1 MGRFREIER
10 KFEVEPGNPLPD
22 LTTVDGVATVT
33 EPTETNLEATYF
45 DTSDMRLIG
54 HRTTLRQRTGGADEG
69 WHLKLPGEGDARTEV
84 RLPLKRTP
92 LKVPKPLVKEVGVL
106 TRGRELSPVAVLR
119 TTRLERQLLDENGA
133 ELAVVADDTVRA
145 ERPDNGSVDLTAWR
159 EIEVE
164 LVDGDPDLLDA
175 VSRALE
181 SAGLRR
187 SESKSKL
194 QRVLGDTVPAQPT
207 GKPQKLTKSSRARD
221 VVLAHLRG
229 QVEELIARDR
239 GARTDEPDAVH
250 KMRVATR
257 RLRSALSTYRPLLD
271 REQTDPIRDELK
283 WLGAEL
289 GEPRDAEVMRDRI
302 SQLAA
307 GQPDELLLGPVHR
320 RIDIEMGRRHQTAH
334 AALVKALGK
343 RRYLRLLDT
352 LDDLLADP
360 PFTGKAK
367 RKAKR
372 VLPAMVARATRRVDR
387 AVAEADAATTEEER
401 DLRLHEVRKSAKR
414 ARYAAESV
422 APVFG
427 KPARRLAKRMEKL
440 QEVLGEHQD
449 SVVTRGV
456 LRELAVAAHGAGEN
470 GFTFGLMYGDERS
483 RGDAAKRGYE
493 PVLRAAA
500 SKRVRKWTT

>member
-33 EPTETNLEATYF
+33 EPSETNLEATYF

-69 WHLKLPGEGDARTEV
+69 WHLKLPDGGDARTEV
-84 RLPLKRTP
+84 RLPLKRSS
-92 LKVPKPLVKEVGVL
+92 LKVPKALVKEVGVL
-106 TRGRELSPVAVLR
+106 TRGRDLEPVAVLR
-119 TTRLERQLLDENGA
+119 TTRLERQLLDSDGN

-145 ERPDNGSVDLTAWR
+145 ERPANGSVDLTAWR

-164 LVDGDPDLLDA
+164 LVDGDPKLLDA

-187 SESKSKL
+187 SQSKSKL
-194 QRVLGDTVPAQPT
+194 QRVLGDAVPAQPST
-207 GKPQKLTKSSRARD
+207 KPRKLTKNSRARD
-221 VVLAHLRG
+221 MVLAHLRG
-229 QVEELIARDR
+229 QVEELVSRDR

-257 RLRSALSTYRPLLD
+257 RLRSALATYRPLLD
-271 REQTDPIRDELK
+271 RERTDPIRDELK

-289 GEPRDAEVMRDRI
+289 GQPRDAEVKRDRL
-302 SQLAA
+302 SALAA
-307 GQPDELLLGPVHR
+307 GQPDALLLGPVHR
-320 RIDIEMGRRHQTAH
+320 RIDIEMGKRHQTAH

-343 RRYLRLLDT
+343 RRYLRLLDA
-352 LDDLLADP
+352 LDELLADP
-360 PFTGKAK
+360 PFTAKAK
-367 RKAKR
+367 QPANR
-372 VLPAMVARATRRVDR
+372 VLPAMVARANRRFDR
-387 AVAEADAATTEEER
+387 AVADVDKATTEEER

-427 KPARRLAKRMEKL
+427 KPARRLAKRMENL

-449 SVVTRGV
+449 SVVTREV
-456 LRELAVAAHGAGEN
+456 LREVAVAAHGAGEN
-470 GFTFGLMYGDERS
+470 GFSFGLMYGDERA
-483 RGDAAKRGYE
+483 RGEAAKREYQ
-493 PVLRAAA
+493 PALRAAS
-500 SKRVRKWTT
+500 SKRVRKWTR